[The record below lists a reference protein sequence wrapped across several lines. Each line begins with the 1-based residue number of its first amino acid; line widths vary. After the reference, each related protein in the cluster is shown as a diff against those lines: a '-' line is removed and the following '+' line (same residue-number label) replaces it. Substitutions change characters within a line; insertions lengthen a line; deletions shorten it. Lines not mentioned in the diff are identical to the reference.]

1 MLIWYRFE
9 NNLNNHGILFHKLR
23 GVQGFSLLIFVFGNV
38 MVGFCNF
45 PSLFLLEKK
54 IGREKGVENN
64 SCYTS
69 ETISFFHML

>member
-1 MLIWYRFE
+1 MLICYRFE
-9 NNLNNHGILFHKLR
+9 HSLNNHSILFHKLR

-45 PSLFLLEKK
+45 PSLFLLREK
-54 IGREKGVENN
+54 IGREKEENN

-69 ETISFFHML
+69 ETISFFHTL